1 LVFQCGNH
9 PWGPVLLG
17 ATVVVVVLVVDGVAV
32 SVVVAG
38 GALVDCAGL
47 VVVAVEVV
55 LAGAEPPGLWLSST
69 LP

>member
-1 LVFQCGNH
+1 LVFQCGNQ
-9 PWGPVLLG
+9 PWGPVVLG

-55 LAGAEPPGLWLSST
+55 PAGAEPPGLWLSST